1 MSAAGQPAKD
11 VNASAANW
19 LERREFESW
28 GAADEAELAAWLE
41 QSWENRVAYWRLKDA
56 WEHTERLSA
65 LRPSSPKRAGAQTQ
79 RKPFRPIL
87 FRVVAAAIVVAAV
100 GAGVAAYLGG
110 ATPQDTV
117 YATLV
122 GGHQSVLLADGS
134 KVELN
139 TDTVLRA
146 RVGAHERLVTLE
158 KGEAYFQIAHDPKHP
173 FVVMAGAHRVTDLGT
188 KFLVRRDN
196 RNLEVAVTE
205 GRVQLD
211 TPDGRL
217 QSPVLLTRHEA
228 ASVHDN
234 KIFVTRKTA
243 QSLTN
248 ELGWRHGFLVF
259 DHTSLADAVAQFNR
273 YNHGKLV
280 IADPATA
287 RLTMD
292 GTFPIDGIGAFTEVA
307 QEVFK
312 LHTERRGENIVITR

>member
-1 MSAAGQPAKD
+1 MSAARD
-11 VNASAANW
+11 VNAQAAHW

-28 GAADEAELAAWLE
+28 GEADETELSAWLA
-41 QSWENRVAYWRLKDA
+41 QSWEHRVAYWRLKDA

-65 LRPSSPKRAGAQTQ
+65 LRPSSPQTAAVPQ
-79 RKPFRPIL
+79 PRKPFRPML
-87 FRVVAAAIVVAAV
+87 WRVAAATIAVAAL
-100 GAGVAAYLGG
+100 GAGTAFYVARNGG
-110 ATPQDTV
+110 PHETV
-117 YATLV
+117 YATQV

-139 TDTVLRA
+139 TNTVLRA
-146 RVGAHERLVTLE
+146 RVSAHERLVTLE
-158 KGEAYFQIAHDPKHP
+158 RGEAYFQIAHDPKHP
-173 FVVMAGAHRVTDLGT
+173 FVVMAGDHRVTDLGT

-196 RNLEVAVTE
+196 KNLEVAVTE

-228 ASVHDN
+228 AEVKGN
-234 KIFVTRKTA
+234 KVFVTRKTA

-259 DHTSLADAVAQFNR
+259 DHTTLADAVAQFNR
-273 YNHGKLV
+273 YNQGKLV

-292 GTFPIDGIGAFTEVA
+292 GTFPIDGISAFTEVA

-312 LHTERRGENIVITR
+312 LRIERRGGNTVISR

>member
-1 MSAAGQPAKD
+1 MSAAGQTAKD
-11 VNASAANW
+11 INASAAQW

-28 GAADEAELAAWLE
+28 GDADEAELAAWLA

-56 WEHTERLSA
+56 WEHTQRLSA
-65 LRPSSPKRAGAQTQ
+65 LRRSANPPAGSAL
-79 RKPFRPIL
+79 RNLFRPML
-87 FRVVAAAIVVAAV
+87 LRVAAAVIAVAAI
-100 GAGVAAYLGG
+100 GGGIAAYLDKPSE
-110 ATPQDTV
+110 TI
-117 YATLV
+117 YATQI
-122 GGHQSVLLADGS
+122 GGHETIVLADGS

-139 TDTVLRA
+139 TDTVLRSQ
-146 RVGAHERLVTLE
+146 VGAHERLVTLE
-158 KGEAYFQIAHDPKHP
+158 RGEAYFQIAHDPKHP
-173 FVVMAGAHRVTDLGT
+173 FVVMAGDHRVTDLGT

-196 RNLEVAVTE
+196 KNLEVAVTE

-228 ASVHDN
+228 ASVHDS
-234 KIFVTRKTA
+234 KVFVTRKTA

-273 YNHGKLV
+273 YNRGKLV

-292 GTFPIDGIGAFTEVA
+292 GTFPIDGISAFTEVA

-312 LHTERRGENIVITR
+312 LRTERRGENIVITR

>member
-1 MSAAGQPAKD
+1 MSAARD
-11 VNASAANW
+11 VNAAAAHW

-28 GAADEAELAAWLE
+28 NEADEAALSAWLA
-41 QSWENRVAYWRLKDA
+41 QAWEHRVAYWRLKDA
-56 WEHTERLSA
+56 WEHTDRLSV
-65 LRPSSPKRAGAQTQ
+65 LRPPAPQPAEAPPTR
-79 RKPFRPIL
+79 RPFRPIL
-87 FRVVAAAIVVAAV
+87 FRIAAAALLIAAL
-100 GAGVAAYLGG
+100 GAGAAAYYSSNTD
-110 ATPQDTV
+110 APRETI
-117 YATLV
+117 YATQV
-122 GGHQSVLLADGS
+122 GGHQTVQLADGS
-134 KVELN
+134 KIELN

-146 RVGAHERLVTLE
+146 RVSAHERLVTLDR
-158 KGEAYFQIAHDPKHP
+158 GEAYFQISHDPKHP
-173 FVVMAGAHRVTDLGT
+173 FVVMVGDHRVTDLGT

-196 RNLEVAVTE
+196 KNLEVAVTE

-234 KIFVTRKTA
+234 KVFVTRKTA
-243 QSLTN
+243 LSLTN

-259 DHTSLADAVAQFNR
+259 DHTTLADAVAEFNR
-273 YNHGKLV
+273 YNQGKLV

-292 GTFPIDGIGAFTEVA
+292 GTFPIDGISAFTEVA

-312 LHTERRGENIVITR
+312 LRVERRRERIVISR